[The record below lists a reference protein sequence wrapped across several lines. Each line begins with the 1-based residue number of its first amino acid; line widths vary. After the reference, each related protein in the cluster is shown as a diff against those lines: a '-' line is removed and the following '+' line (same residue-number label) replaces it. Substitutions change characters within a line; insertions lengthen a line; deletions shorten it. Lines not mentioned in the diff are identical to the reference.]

1 MQTSLYTK
9 VITTYKLMAQESYN
23 SPSQTS
29 QNRITMQTWQLQEAK
44 ARLSEL
50 VKRAATEGPQEITVR
65 GESAA
70 IIVSRAD
77 FEKLKLQQ
85 APKPSLVELL
95 QSSPFMGLDIEF
107 ERDKSL
113 PREISFDE

>member
-1 MQTSLYTK
+1 
-9 VITTYKLMAQESYN
+9 
-23 SPSQTS
+23 
-29 QNRITMQTWQLQEAK
+29 MQTWQLQEAK

-65 GESAA
+65 GETAA
-70 IIVSRAD
+70 IVVSRD
-77 FEKLKLQQ
+77 EFEKLKARQT
-85 APKPSLVELL
+85 PTPSLVELL
-95 QSSPFMGLDIEF
+95 QNSPFMGLDIEF